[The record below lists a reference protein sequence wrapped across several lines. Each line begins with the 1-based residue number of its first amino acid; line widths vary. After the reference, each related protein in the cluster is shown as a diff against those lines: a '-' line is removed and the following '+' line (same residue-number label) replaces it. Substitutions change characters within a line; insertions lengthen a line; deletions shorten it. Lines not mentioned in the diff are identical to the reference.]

1 MINASFVKQ
10 GNSRSFV
17 FLPLKFYFCY
27 VISLA
32 KHRREER
39 KQIKENYTVLSIIIL
54 SPLIKAKLPDEGV
67 KKETK
72 TDHSTNTSLSE

>member
-1 MINASFVKQ
+1 MNAIFVKQ

-39 KQIKENYTVLSIIIL
+39 KQIKELSIIIL

-72 TDHSTNTSLSE
+72 TDHSTNTSLSG

>member
-1 MINASFVKQ
+1 
-10 GNSRSFV
+10 
-17 FLPLKFYFCY
+17 LPLKFYFCY

-39 KQIKENYTVLSIIIL
+39 KQIKELSIIIL

-72 TDHSTNTSLSE
+72 TDHSTNTSLSG

>member
-1 MINASFVKQ
+1 VINAIFVKQ

-39 KQIKENYTVLSIIIL
+39 KQIKELSIIIL

-72 TDHSTNTSLSE
+72 TDHSTNTSLSG